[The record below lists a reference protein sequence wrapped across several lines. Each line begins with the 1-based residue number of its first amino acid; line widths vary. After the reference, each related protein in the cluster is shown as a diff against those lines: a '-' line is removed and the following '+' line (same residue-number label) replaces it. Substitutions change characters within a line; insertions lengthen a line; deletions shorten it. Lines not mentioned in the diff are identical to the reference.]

1 LSTAYDTYLEST
13 ILLADPLELVAIL
26 YHAAL
31 DRVGSA
37 KAALREGDI
46 LRRSREITGASE
58 VLNELALSL
67 DHEQG
72 GDYSRT
78 LAELYDYM
86 QRRLI
91 EANCRQVIEPLDE
104 VSSLL
109 LTLREGWESCRASL
123 RPRPETPQYQGH
135 HPIEA
140 AAEYSPLSFTA

>member
-13 ILLADPLELVAIL
+13 ILSADPLELVAIL
-26 YHAAL
+26 YRAAL

-37 KAALREGDI
+37 RAALREGDI
-46 LRRSREITGASE
+46 RRRSREITRASE

-67 DHEQG
+67 DHEHG
-72 GDYSRT
+72 GDFSLN

-91 EANCRQVIEPLDE
+91 EANCKQAIEPLDE
-104 VSSLL
+104 VTRLL
-109 LTLREGWESCRASL
+109 LTLREGWESCRTSV
-123 RPRPETPQYQGH
+123 RPRAETPQYQGH
-135 HPIEA
+135 YAVEV

>member
-13 ILLADPLELVAIL
+13 ILSADPLELVAIL

-37 KAALREGDI
+37 KTALREGDI
-46 LRRSREITGASE
+46 VRRSREITRASE
-58 VLNELALSL
+58 ILNELALAL

-72 GDYSRT
+72 GDFSRN

-86 QRRLI
+86 QRRMI
-91 EANCRQVIEPLDE
+91 EANCTQTIEPLDE
-104 VSSLL
+104 VTRLL
-109 LTLREGWESCRASL
+109 LTLREGWDSCRKSL
-123 RPRPETPQYQGH
+123 RPRPETPRYQGY

-140 AAEYSPLSFTA
+140 PAEYSPLSVTA

>member
-1 LSTAYDTYLEST
+1 MSTAYDTYLEST
-13 ILLADPLELVAIL
+13 ILSADPLELVAIL

-46 LRRSREITGASE
+46 LRRSREITRASE

-72 GDYSRT
+72 GDFSRN

-91 EANCRQVIEPLDE
+91 EANCQQVIEPLDE
-104 VSSLL
+104 VTSLL

-123 RPRPETPQYQGH
+123 RPHPETLRYQGH
-135 HPIEA
+135 YAMEA
-140 AAEYSPLSFTA
+140 TAEYSPLSVTA